1 MVENQE
7 LLDQLANEHFDV
19 GIGEM
24 YDVCAIGIFHRIR
37 VRTKLATLAVPMF
50 QMAAR
55 RFGIPTF
62 SSFVPSQFTAI
73 IYKTLLLID
82 VFPSSMYDL
91 KTSFLGRL
99 LNFYNDF
106 YEWFV
111 TNDRMEQLIVGQRI
125 AV

>member
-1 MVENQE
+1 MENRE
-7 LLDQLANEHFDV
+7 LLEQLANEHFDV
-19 GIGEM
+19 AIAEM
-24 YDVCAIGIFHRIR
+24 YDLCGIGIFHRIG

-62 SSFVPSQFTAI
+62 SSFVPSKLTNSYKI
-73 IYKTLLLID
+73 ILILD
-82 VFPSSMYDL
+82 VFPSSMYKL
-91 KTSFLGRL
+91 ESSFFSRL

-111 TNDRMEQLIVGQRI
+111 MQDRMELIIVRR
-125 AV
+125 